1 MKGRIIMNK
10 RTLLKRFLKYTAGSP
25 SQGYIAVSFISAVI
39 YSLCAMFIPYFAG
52 KAIDSFTPQVDFD
65 VLTKNIIIIGILVA
79 LASLFQY
86 ILNITNN
93 SISYAAVRK
102 LRNEA
107 YMKISRVSVGYLD
120 KTSAGSLQSMLISD
134 SETIGDGLILFL
146 NQFFSGLTAIFF
158 TLGIMLFIDW
168 RIALFVLI
176 FTPVSFIVSDFIAK
190 RSFGSFKK
198 QSEIR
203 AGQTSY
209 IQEMTSNF
217 KTNYVFGTSELT
229 MHGFDQINDQYRKT
243 AGKATFYSSITNPS
257 TRFINALI
265 YASVTL
271 IGSFLVIAASLTVG
285 ELASLLMYANQF
297 MKPFNDLSSVY
308 TEMSDSFAC
317 LQRIFTFLDEE
328 ELSDNLFEKKEKTI
342 PGVANG
348 IKIEFKDVTF
358 SYVQGK
364 PVLRNVSFTVEPG
377 CSCAIVGPTGC
388 GKTTIIN
395 LLMRFYEPDS
405 GAIFIN
411 DVNIADIPRNTLRTY
426 IGTVSQDTWFRDGKI
441 IDNIKYGRPD
451 ADDDECIKAAKV
463 TGADSFIK
471 KLPGKYDEL
480 IDSGRDDISEG
491 QRQLLSITRA
501 MVRDS
506 SILILDEATSS
517 VDILT
522 EVRIRNAV
530 KELLLGRTSIIIA
543 HRLSTIVDA
552 DKIVVVENGSISE
565 VGTHDELMGNG
576 GFYSRLYASYTEE

>member
-1 MKGRIIMNK
+1 MNK
-10 RTLLKRFLKYTAGSP
+10 RTLLRRFMKYITGAP
-25 SQGYIAVSFISAVI
+25 PQGFIAVSFISAVI

-52 KAIDSFTPQVDFD
+52 KAIDSFSPSVDFD
-65 VLTKNIIIIGILVA
+65 VLAKNILIILILVVI
-79 LASLFQY
+79 ASLSQY
-86 ILNITNN
+86 ILNINNN

-107 YMKISRVSVGYLD
+107 YLKISKVPVRYLD
-120 KTSAGSLQSMLISD
+120 KTSAGSVQSMLISD
-134 SETIGDGLILFL
+134 SETVGDGLILFL
-146 NQFFSGLTAIFF
+146 NQFFSGITAIVF
-158 TLGIMLFIDW
+158 TLGIMLFINW

-203 AGQTSY
+203 AAQTAF
-209 IQEMTSNF
+209 IQEMTANF
-217 KTNYVFGTSELT
+217 KTNHVFGTSDLT
-229 MHGFDQINDQYRKT
+229 MNSFDEINDRYRKT
-243 AGKATFYSSITNPS
+243 AGKAVFYSSITNPS

-265 YASVTL
+265 YASVAL
-271 IGSFLVIAASLTVG
+271 IGSLLVIAASLTVG

-317 LQRIFTFLDEE
+317 LQRIFAFLDEE
-328 ELSDNLFEKKEKTI
+328 ELGDDLFDVGEHEV
-342 PGVANG
+342 PDVENG
-348 IKIEFKDVTF
+348 ITIEFRNVTF
-358 SYVQGK
+358 SYVEGA
-364 PVLRNVSFTVEPG
+364 PVLKDVSFTVESG

-405 GAIFIN
+405 GAIYIN
-411 DVNIADIPRNTLRTY
+411 GVNIADIPRNTLRRY

-441 IDNIKYGRPD
+441 IDNISYGRPE
-451 ADDDECIKAAKV
+451 ATEEEIRKSAAV
-463 TGADSFIK
+463 TGADSFIR
-471 KLPGKYDEL
+471 KLPTQYDEL
-480 IDSGRDDISEG
+480 IDSSRDDISEG

-501 MVRDS
+501 MVRDA

-530 KELLLGRTSIIIA
+530 RELLSGRTSIIIA
-543 HRLSTIVDA
+543 HRLSTIIDA
-552 DKIVVVENGSISE
+552 DKIVVVEKGTVSE
-565 VGTHDELMGNG
+565 TGTHEQLMKAG
-576 GFYSRLYASYTEE
+576 GFYSKLYASYTEE

>member
-1 MKGRIIMNK
+1 MNK
-10 RTLLKRFLKYTAGSP
+10 RALLKRFLKYSGGSP
-25 SQGYIAVSFISAVI
+25 SQGYIVISFISAVI
-39 YSLCAMFIPYFAG
+39 YSLCSMFIPYFAG
-52 KAIDSFTPQVDFD
+52 KAIDSFSPSVDFE
-65 VLTKNIIIIGILVA
+65 VLTKNIVIIGILVL

-107 YMKISRVSVGYLD
+107 YLKISKVSVGFLD

-158 TLGIMLFIDW
+158 TLGIMLFINW

-190 RSFGSFKK
+190 RSFGSFKR

-203 AGQTSY
+203 AGQTSF
-209 IQEMTSNF
+209 IQEMTANF
-217 KTNYVFGTSELT
+217 KTNYLFGATDLT
-229 MHGFDQINDQYRKT
+229 MNGFDQINDNYRKT

-271 IGSFLVIAASLTVG
+271 IGSFLVIAVSLTVG

-328 ELSDNLFEKKEKTI
+328 ELGDDLFEMGEHSF
-342 PGVANG
+342 PDADNG
-348 IKIEFKDVTF
+348 IKIEFRNVTF
-358 SYVQGK
+358 SYVKGK
-364 PVLRNVSFTVEPG
+364 PVLNNVSFTVESG

-405 GAIFIN
+405 GAIYIN

-441 IDNIKYGRPD
+441 IDNIKYGRPE
-451 ADDDECIKAAKV
+451 ASEEECRKAAAV
-463 TGADSFIK
+463 TGADSFIR
-471 KLPGKYDEL
+471 KLPSQYDEL
-480 IDSGRDDISEG
+480 IDSSRDDISEG

-501 MVRDS
+501 MVRDA

-522 EVRIRNAV
+522 ELRIRNAV
-530 KELLLGRTSIIIA
+530 KELLTGRTSIIIA

-552 DKIVVVENGSISE
+552 DKIVVVENGNISDI
-565 VGTHDELMGNG
+565 GTHEELISKG

>member
-1 MKGRIIMNK
+1 MNK
-10 RTLLKRFLKYTAGSP
+10 RTLLRRFMKYITGAP
-25 SQGYIAVSFISAVI
+25 SQGFIAVSFISAVI

-52 KAIDSFTPQVDFD
+52 RAIDSFTPSVDFD
-65 VLTKNIIIIGILVA
+65 VLAKNILIILILVVI
-79 LASLFQY
+79 ASLSQY
-86 ILNITNN
+86 ILNINNN

-107 YMKISRVSVGYLD
+107 YLKISKVPVRYLD
-120 KTSAGSLQSMLISD
+120 KTSAGSVQSMLISD
-134 SETIGDGLILFL
+134 SETVGDGLILFL
-146 NQFFSGLTAIFF
+146 NQFFSGITAIVF
-158 TLGIMLFIDW
+158 TLGIMLFINW

-203 AGQTSY
+203 AAQTAF
-209 IQEMTSNF
+209 IQEMTANF
-217 KTNYVFGTSELT
+217 KTNHVFGTSDLT
-229 MHGFDQINDQYRKT
+229 MNSFDEINDKYRKT
-243 AGKATFYSSITNPS
+243 AGKAVFYSSITNPS

-265 YASVTL
+265 YASVAL

-317 LQRIFTFLDEE
+317 LQRIFAFLDEE
-328 ELSDNLFEKKEKTI
+328 ELGDDLFDVGEHEV
-342 PGVANG
+342 PDVENG
-348 IKIEFKDVTF
+348 ITIEFRDVTF
-358 SYVQGK
+358 SYVEGA
-364 PVLRNVSFTVEPG
+364 PVLKDVSFTVESG

-405 GAIFIN
+405 GAIYIN
-411 DVNIADIPRNTLRTY
+411 GVNIADIPRNTLRLY

-441 IDNIKYGRPD
+441 IDNISYGRPE
-451 ADDDECIKAAKV
+451 ATEEEIRKSAAV
-463 TGADSFIK
+463 TGADSFIR
-471 KLPGKYDEL
+471 KLPAQYDEL
-480 IDSGRDDISEG
+480 IDSSRDDISEG

-501 MVRDS
+501 MVRDA

-530 KELLLGRTSIIIA
+530 RELLSGRTSIIIA
-543 HRLSTIVDA
+543 HRLSTIIDA
-552 DKIVVVENGSISE
+552 DKIVVVEKGTVSE
-565 VGTHDELMGNG
+565 TGTHEQLMKAG
-576 GFYSRLYASYTEE
+576 GFYSKLYASYTEE

>member
-1 MKGRIIMNK
+1 MNK
-10 RTLLKRFLKYTAGSP
+10 RALLRRFMKYITGAP
-25 SQGYIAVSFISAVI
+25 SQGFIAVSFISAVI

-52 KAIDSFTPQVDFD
+52 KAIDSFTPSVDFD
-65 VLTKNIIIIGILVA
+65 VLTKNILIILV
-79 LASLFQY
+79 LVVIASLSQY
-86 ILNITNN
+86 ILNINNN

-107 YMKISRVSVGYLD
+107 YLKISKVPVRYLD
-120 KTSAGSLQSMLISD
+120 KTSAGSVQSMLISD
-134 SETIGDGLILFL
+134 SETVGDGLILFL
-146 NQFFSGLTAIFF
+146 NQFFSGITAIVF
-158 TLGIMLFIDW
+158 TLGIMLFINW

-203 AGQTSY
+203 AVQTAF
-209 IQEMTSNF
+209 IQEMTANF
-217 KTNYVFGTSELT
+217 KTNHVFGTSDLT
-229 MHGFDQINDQYRKT
+229 MNSFDEINDRYRKT
-243 AGKATFYSSITNPS
+243 AGKAVFYSSITNPS

-265 YASVTL
+265 YASVAL
-271 IGSFLVIAASLTVG
+271 IGSLLVIASSLTVG

-317 LQRIFTFLDEE
+317 LQRIFAFLDEE
-328 ELSDNLFEKKEKTI
+328 ELGDDLFDVGEHEV
-342 PGVANG
+342 PDVENG
-348 IKIEFKDVTF
+348 ITIEFRNVTF
-358 SYVQGK
+358 SYVEGA
-364 PVLRNVSFTVEPG
+364 PVLKDVSFTVESG

-405 GAIFIN
+405 GAIYIN
-411 DVNIADIPRNTLRTY
+411 GVNIADIPRNTLRRY

-441 IDNIKYGRPD
+441 IDNISYGRPE
-451 ADDDECIKAAKV
+451 ATEEEIRKSAAV
-463 TGADSFIK
+463 TGADSFIR
-471 KLPGKYDEL
+471 KLPTQYDEL
-480 IDSGRDDISEG
+480 IDSSRDDISEG

-501 MVRDS
+501 MVRDA

-530 KELLLGRTSIIIA
+530 RELLSGRTSIIIA
-543 HRLSTIVDA
+543 HRLSTIIDA
-552 DKIVVVENGSISE
+552 DKIVVVEKGTVSE
-565 VGTHDELMGNG
+565 TGTHEQLMKAG
-576 GFYSRLYASYTEE
+576 GFYSKLYASYTEE

>member
-1 MKGRIIMNK
+1 MNK
-10 RTLLKRFLKYTAGSP
+10 RALLKRFLKYTGGSP
-25 SQGYIAVSFISAVI
+25 SQGYIVISFISAVI
-39 YSLCAMFIPYFAG
+39 YSLCSMFIPYFAG
-52 KAIDSFTPQVDFD
+52 KAIDSFSPSVDFE
-65 VLTKNIIIIGILVA
+65 VLTKNIVIIGILVL

-107 YMKISRVSVGYLD
+107 YLKISKVSVGFLD

-158 TLGIMLFIDW
+158 TLGIMLFINW

-190 RSFGSFKK
+190 RSFGSFKR

-203 AGQTSY
+203 AGQTSF
-209 IQEMTSNF
+209 IQEMTANF
-217 KTNYVFGTSELT
+217 KTNYLFGATDLT
-229 MHGFDQINDQYRKT
+229 MNGFDQINDNYRKT

-271 IGSFLVIAASLTVG
+271 IGSFLVIAVSLTVG

-328 ELSDNLFEKKEKTI
+328 ELGDDLFEAGEHSF
-342 PGVANG
+342 PDADNG
-348 IKIEFKDVTF
+348 IKIEFRNVTF
-358 SYVQGK
+358 SYVKGK
-364 PVLRNVSFTVEPG
+364 PVLNNVSFTVESG

-405 GAIFIN
+405 GAIYIN

-441 IDNIKYGRPD
+441 IDNIKYGRPE
-451 ADDDECIKAAKV
+451 ASEEECRKAAAV
-463 TGADSFIK
+463 TGADSFIR
-471 KLPGKYDEL
+471 KLPSQYDEL
-480 IDSGRDDISEG
+480 IDSSRDDISEG

-501 MVRDS
+501 MVRDA

-522 EVRIRNAV
+522 ELRIRNAV
-530 KELLLGRTSIIIA
+530 KELLTGRTSIIIA

-552 DKIVVVENGSISE
+552 DKIVVVENGNISDI
-565 VGTHDELMGNG
+565 GTHEELISKG

>member
-1 MKGRIIMNK
+1 MNK
-10 RTLLKRFLKYTAGSP
+10 RALLKRFLKYTGGSP
-25 SQGYIAVSFISAVI
+25 SQGYIVMSFISAVI
-39 YSLCAMFIPYFAG
+39 YSLCSMFIPYFAG
-52 KAIDSFTPQVDFD
+52 KAIDSLSPSVDFE
-65 VLTKNIIIIGILVA
+65 VLTKNIVIIGILVL

-107 YMKISRVSVGYLD
+107 YLKISKVSVGFLD

-158 TLGIMLFIDW
+158 TLGIMLFINW

-190 RSFGSFKK
+190 RSFGSFKR

-203 AGQTSY
+203 AGQTSF
-209 IQEMTSNF
+209 IQEMTANF
-217 KTNYVFGTSELT
+217 KTDYLFGTTDLT
-229 MHGFDQINDQYRKT
+229 MNGFDQINDNYRKT

-271 IGSFLVIAASLTVG
+271 IGSFLVIAVSLTVG

-328 ELSDNLFEKKEKTI
+328 ELGDDLFEMGEHSF
-342 PGVANG
+342 PDADNG
-348 IKIEFKDVTF
+348 IKIEFRNVTF
-358 SYVQGK
+358 SYVKGK
-364 PVLRNVSFTVEPG
+364 PVLNNVSFTVESG

-405 GAIFIN
+405 GAIYIN

-441 IDNIKYGRPD
+441 IDNIKYGRPE
-451 ADDDECIKAAKV
+451 ASEEECRKAAAV
-463 TGADSFIK
+463 TGADSFIR
-471 KLPGKYDEL
+471 KLPSQYDEL
-480 IDSGRDDISEG
+480 IDSSRDDISEG

-501 MVRDS
+501 MVRDA

-522 EVRIRNAV
+522 ELRIRNAV
-530 KELLLGRTSIIIA
+530 KELLTGRTSIIIA

-552 DKIVVVENGSISE
+552 DKIVVVENGNISDI
-565 VGTHDELMGNG
+565 GTHEKLISKG

>member
-1 MKGRIIMNK
+1 MNK
-10 RTLLKRFLKYTAGSP
+10 RTLLRRFMKYITGAP
-25 SQGYIAVSFISAVI
+25 SQGFIAVSFISAVI

-52 KAIDSFTPQVDFD
+52 RAIDSFTPSVDFD
-65 VLTKNIIIIGILVA
+65 VLAKNILIILILVVI
-79 LASLFQY
+79 ASLSQY
-86 ILNITNN
+86 ILNINNN

-107 YMKISRVSVGYLD
+107 YLKISKVPVRYLD
-120 KTSAGSLQSMLISD
+120 KTSAGSVQSMLISD
-134 SETIGDGLILFL
+134 SETVGDGLILFL
-146 NQFFSGLTAIFF
+146 NQFFSGITAIVF
-158 TLGIMLFIDW
+158 TLGIMLFINW

-203 AGQTSY
+203 AAQTAF
-209 IQEMTSNF
+209 IQEMTANF
-217 KTNYVFGTSELT
+217 KTNHVFGTSDLT
-229 MHGFDQINDQYRKT
+229 MNSFDEINDKYRKT
-243 AGKATFYSSITNPS
+243 AGKAVFYSSITNPS

-265 YASVTL
+265 YASVAL
-271 IGSFLVIAASLTVG
+271 IGSLLVIAASLTVG

-317 LQRIFTFLDEE
+317 LQRIFAFLDEE
-328 ELSDNLFEKKEKTI
+328 ELGDDLFDVGEHEV
-342 PGVANG
+342 PDVENG
-348 IKIEFKDVTF
+348 ITIEFRDVTF
-358 SYVQGK
+358 SYVDGA
-364 PVLRNVSFTVEPG
+364 PVLKDVSFTVESG

-405 GAIFIN
+405 GAIYIN
-411 DVNIADIPRNTLRTY
+411 GVNIADIPRNTLRRY

-441 IDNIKYGRPD
+441 IDNISYGRPE
-451 ADDDECIKAAKV
+451 ATEEEIRKSAAV
-463 TGADSFIK
+463 TGADSFIR
-471 KLPGKYDEL
+471 KLPTQYDEL
-480 IDSGRDDISEG
+480 IDSSRDDISEG

-501 MVRDS
+501 MVRDA

-530 KELLLGRTSIIIA
+530 RELLSGRTSIIIA
-543 HRLSTIVDA
+543 HRLSTIIDA
-552 DKIVVVENGSISE
+552 DKIVVVEKGTVSE
-565 VGTHDELMGNG
+565 TGTHEQLMKAG
-576 GFYSRLYASYTEE
+576 GFYSKLYASYTEE

>member
-1 MKGRIIMNK
+1 MNK
-10 RTLLKRFLKYTAGSP
+10 RTLLRRFMKYITGAP
-25 SQGYIAVSFISAVI
+25 SQGFIAVSFISAVI

-52 KAIDSFTPQVDFD
+52 KAIDSFSPSVDFD
-65 VLTKNIIIIGILVA
+65 VLAKNILIILILVVI
-79 LASLFQY
+79 ASLSQY
-86 ILNITNN
+86 ILNINNN

-107 YMKISRVSVGYLD
+107 YLKISKVPVRYLD
-120 KTSAGSLQSMLISD
+120 KTSAGSVQSMLISD
-134 SETIGDGLILFL
+134 SETVGDGLILFL
-146 NQFFSGLTAIFF
+146 NQFFSGITAIVF
-158 TLGIMLFIDW
+158 TLGIMLFINW

-203 AGQTSY
+203 AAQTAF
-209 IQEMTSNF
+209 IQEMTANF
-217 KTNYVFGTSELT
+217 KTNHVFGTSDLT
-229 MHGFDQINDQYRKT
+229 MNSFDEINDRYRKT
-243 AGKATFYSSITNPS
+243 AGKAVFYSSITNPS

-265 YASVTL
+265 YASVAL
-271 IGSFLVIAASLTVG
+271 IGSLLVIAASLTVG

-317 LQRIFTFLDEE
+317 LQRIFAFLDEE
-328 ELSDNLFEKKEKTI
+328 ELGDDLFDVGEHEV
-342 PGVANG
+342 PDVENG
-348 IKIEFKDVTF
+348 ITIEFRNVTF
-358 SYVQGK
+358 SYVEGA
-364 PVLRNVSFTVEPG
+364 PVLKDVSFTVESG

-405 GAIFIN
+405 GAIYIN
-411 DVNIADIPRNTLRTY
+411 GVNIADIPRNTLRRY

-441 IDNIKYGRPD
+441 IDNISYGRPE
-451 ADDDECIKAAKV
+451 ATEEEIRKSAAV
-463 TGADSFIK
+463 TGADSFIR
-471 KLPGKYDEL
+471 KLPTQYDEL
-480 IDSGRDDISEG
+480 IDSSRDDISEG

-501 MVRDS
+501 MVRDA

-530 KELLLGRTSIIIA
+530 RELLSGRTSIIIA
-543 HRLSTIVDA
+543 HRLSTIIDA
-552 DKIVVVENGSISE
+552 DKIVVVEKGTVSE
-565 VGTHDELMGNG
+565 TGTHEQLMKAG
-576 GFYSRLYASYTEE
+576 GFYSKLYASYTEE

>member
-1 MKGRIIMNK
+1 MNK
-10 RTLLKRFLKYTAGSP
+10 RTLLRRFMKYIGGSH
-25 SQGYIAVSFISAVI
+25 SQGFIVVSFISAVI

-52 KAIDSFTPQVDFD
+52 KAIDSFTPSVDFD
-65 VLTKNIIIIGILVA
+65 VLTRNIVIMLILLVV
-79 LASLFQY
+79 ASLSQY

-107 YMKISRVSVGYLD
+107 YLKISKVPVSYLD
-120 KTSAGSLQSMLISD
+120 KTSAGSVQSMLISD

-146 NQFFSGLTAIFF
+146 NQFFSGITAIFF
-158 TLGIMLFIDW
+158 TLGIMLFINW

-203 AGQTSY
+203 SAQTSY

-217 KTNYVFGTSELT
+217 KTNYAFGTSDLT
-229 MHGFDQINDQYRKT
+229 MHAFDEINEKYRKT
-243 AGKATFYSSITNPS
+243 AGKAVFYSSITNPS

-265 YASVTL
+265 YASVAL

-317 LQRIFTFLDEE
+317 LHRIFTFLDEE
-328 ELSDNLFEKKEKTI
+328 EMQDNLFEVGEHEL
-342 PGVANG
+342 PDVENG
-348 IKIEFKDVTF
+348 ITIEFRDVTF
-358 SYVQGK
+358 SYVEGT
-364 PVLRNVSFTVEPG
+364 PVLKNVSFKVESG

-411 DVNIADIPRNTLRTY
+411 GVNIAEIPRNTLRHY

-441 IDNIKYGRPD
+441 IDNISYGRPD
-451 ADDDECIKAAKV
+451 ATEEECKNAASV
-463 TGADSFIK
+463 TGADSFIR
-471 KLPGKYDEL
+471 KLPSKYEEL
-480 IDSGRDDISEG
+480 IDSSRDDISEG

-501 MVRDS
+501 MVRDA

-522 EVRIRNAV
+522 ELRIRNAV
-530 KELLLGRTSIIIA
+530 KELLTGRTSIIIA

-552 DKIVVVENGSISE
+552 DKIVVVEKGNISE
-565 VGTHDELMGNG
+565 IGTHEELLANG
-576 GFYSRLYASYTEE
+576 GFYSKLYASYTKE

>member
-1 MKGRIIMNK
+1 MNK
-10 RTLLKRFLKYTAGSP
+10 SVLLKRLMKYLGGSH

-39 YSLCAMFIPYFAG
+39 YSLCSMFIPYFAG
-52 KAIDSFTPQVDFD
+52 KAIDSLSPSVDFA
-65 VLTKNIIIIGILVA
+65 VLIRNIFIILILVA
-79 LASLFQY
+79 AASMFQY

-107 YMKISRVSVGYLD
+107 YLKISKVPVNYID
-120 KTSAGSLQSMLISD
+120 KTSAGTLQSMLISD
-134 SETIGDGLILFL
+134 SETVGDGLILFL
-146 NQFFSGLTAIFF
+146 NQFFSGITAIFF
-158 TLGIMLFIDW
+158 TLGIMLFINW

-203 AGQTSY
+203 SAQTSF
-209 IQEMTSNF
+209 IQEMTANF
-217 KTNYVFGTSELT
+217 KTNYVFGTADLD
-229 MHGFDQINDQYRKT
+229 MHAFDEINDNYRKT
-243 AGKATFYSSITNPS
+243 AGKAVFYSSITNPS

-265 YASVTL
+265 YASVAF
-271 IGSFLVIAASLTVG
+271 IGSLHVIAASLTVG

-328 ELSDNLFEKKEKTI
+328 ELKDDLFEMEEHAL
-342 PGVANG
+342 PDVENG
-348 IKIEFKDVTF
+348 IKIEFRDVTF
-358 SYVQGK
+358 SYVEGK
-364 PVLRNVSFTVEPG
+364 PVLKNVSFTVESG

-405 GAIFIN
+405 GAIYIN
-411 DVNIADIPRNTLRTY
+411 DVNIADIPRNTLRRF

-441 IDNIKYGRPD
+441 IDNICYGRPD
-451 ADDDECIKAAKV
+451 ATEEECMKAAAV
-463 TGADSFIK
+463 TGADSFIR

-480 IDSGRDDISEG
+480 IYSSRDDISEG

-501 MVRDS
+501 MVRDA

-522 EVRIRNAV
+522 ELRIRNAV
-530 KELLLGRTSIIIA
+530 KELLTGRTSIIIA

-552 DKIVVVENGSISE
+552 DKIVVVENGNISE
-565 VGTHDELMGNG
+565 IGTHEELLSNG
-576 GFYSRLYASYTEE
+576 GFYSRLYASYTKE

>member
-1 MKGRIIMNK
+1 MNK
-10 RTLLKRFLKYTAGSP
+10 RALLKRFLKYTGGSP
-25 SQGYIAVSFISAVI
+25 SQGYIVISFISAVI
-39 YSLCAMFIPYFAG
+39 YSLCSMFIPYFAG
-52 KAIDSFTPQVDFD
+52 KAIDSFSPSVDFE
-65 VLTKNIIIIGILVA
+65 VLTKNIVIIGILVL

-107 YMKISRVSVGYLD
+107 YLKISKVSVGFLD

-158 TLGIMLFIDW
+158 TLGIMLFINW

-190 RSFGSFKK
+190 RSFGSFKR

-203 AGQTSY
+203 AGQTSF
-209 IQEMTSNF
+209 IQEMTANF
-217 KTNYVFGTSELT
+217 KTDYLFGTTDLT
-229 MHGFDQINDQYRKT
+229 MNGFDQINDNYRKT

-271 IGSFLVIAASLTVG
+271 IGSFLVIAVSLTVG

-328 ELSDNLFEKKEKTI
+328 ELGDDLFEMGEHSF
-342 PGVANG
+342 PDADNG
-348 IKIEFKDVTF
+348 IKIEFRNVTF
-358 SYVQGK
+358 SYVKGK
-364 PVLRNVSFTVEPG
+364 PVLNNVSFTVESG

-405 GAIFIN
+405 GAIYIN

-441 IDNIKYGRPD
+441 IDNIKYGRPE
-451 ADDDECIKAAKV
+451 ASEEECRKAAAV
-463 TGADSFIK
+463 TGADSFIR
-471 KLPGKYDEL
+471 KLPSQYDEL
-480 IDSGRDDISEG
+480 IDSSRDDISEG

-501 MVRDS
+501 MVRDA

-522 EVRIRNAV
+522 ELRIRNAV
-530 KELLLGRTSIIIA
+530 KELLTGRTSIIIA

-552 DKIVVVENGSISE
+552 DKIVVVENGNISDI
-565 VGTHDELMGNG
+565 GTHEELISKG

>member
-1 MKGRIIMNK
+1 MNK

-25 SQGYIAVSFISAVI
+25 SQGYIAVSYISAVI
-39 YSLCAMFIPYFAG
+39 YSLCSMFIPYFAG

-217 KTNYVFGTSELT
+217 KTDYLFGTSDLT
-229 MHGFDQINDQYRKT
+229 MHGFDQINDKYRII

-265 YASVTL
+265 YASVAL

-328 ELSDNLFEKKEKTI
+328 ELSDNLFEKTQKSI
-342 PGVANG
+342 PGVEEG

-358 SYVQGK
+358 SYVHGK
-364 PVLRNVSFTVEPG
+364 PVLKNVSFAVEPG

-405 GAIFIN
+405 GAIYIN
-411 DVNIADIPRNTLRTY
+411 GVNIADIPRNTLRTY

-441 IDNIKYGRPD
+441 IDNIKYGRPEAED
-451 ADDDECIKAAKV
+451 ADCIKAAKV

-471 KLPGKYDEL
+471 KLPCKYDEL

-501 MVRDS
+501 MVRDP

-552 DKIVVVENGSISE
+552 DKIVVVENGNISE
-565 VGTHDELMGNG
+565 IGTHDELMGNG

>member
-1 MKGRIIMNK
+1 MNK
-10 RTLLKRFLKYTAGSP
+10 RTLLKRFLKYTGGSP
-25 SQGYIAVSFISAVI
+25 SQGYIFISCICAVI
-39 YSLCAMFIPYFAG
+39 YSLCSIFIPYFAG
-52 KAIDSFTPQVDFD
+52 RAIDSFTPSVDFN
-65 VLTKNIIIIGILVA
+65 VLTKNIIIIFALV
-79 LASLFQY
+79 LIASLFQY
-86 ILNITNN
+86 ILNVTNN

-107 YMKISRVSVGYLD
+107 YKKISRVSVSYLD
-120 KTSAGSLQSMLISD
+120 KTSTGSLQSMLISD

-146 NQFFSGLTAIFF
+146 NQFFSGITAILF

-168 RIALFVLI
+168 RVALFVFI

-190 RSFGSFKK
+190 RSFGSFKE
-198 QSEIR
+198 QSNVR
-203 AGQTSY
+203 SAQTSY
-209 IQEMTSNF
+209 IQEMTTNF

-229 MHGFDQINDQYRKT
+229 MNAFNRINDKYRKI

-265 YASVTL
+265 YAFVTL
-271 IGSFLVIAASLTVG
+271 IGSYLVIALTLTVG

-308 TEMSDSFAC
+308 TELSDSFAC
-317 LQRIFTFLDEE
+317 MQRIFAFLDEE
-328 ELSDNLFEKKEKTI
+328 ELGDNLFEKGESELT
-342 PGVANG
+342 GAEHD
-348 IKIEFKDVTF
+348 IKIEFRDVTF
-358 SYVQGK
+358 SYVEGK
-364 PVLRNVSFTVEPG
+364 PVLKNVSFTVESG
-377 CSCAIVGPTGC
+377 CSCALVGPTGC

-405 GAIFIN
+405 GAIYIN
-411 DVNIADIPRNTLRTY
+411 DVNIADIPRNTLRHY

-441 IDNIKYGRPD
+441 IDNIRYGRPE
-451 ADDDECIKAAKV
+451 ADDESCIKAAVV

-471 KLPGKYDEL
+471 KLPMKYDEV
-480 IDSGRDDISEG
+480 IDSKRDDISEG

-501 MVRDS
+501 MVRDP

-522 EVRIRNAV
+522 EVKIQKAV
-530 KELLLGRTSIIIA
+530 KELLSGRTSIIIA
-543 HRLSTIVDA
+543 HRLSTIVNA
-552 DKIVVVENGSISE
+552 DKIVVVEGGSISE
-565 VGTHDELMGNG
+565 TGTHRELMNNG

>member
-1 MKGRIIMNK
+1 MNK

-25 SQGYIAVSFISAVI
+25 SQGYIAVSFVSAVI
-39 YSLCAMFIPYFAG
+39 YSLCSMFIPYFAG

-65 VLTKNIIIIGILVA
+65 VLAKNIIIIGILVA

-217 KTNYVFGTSELT
+217 KTDYLFGTSDLT
-229 MHGFDQINDQYRKT
+229 MHGFDQINDKYRNI

-265 YASVTL
+265 YASVAL

-328 ELSDNLFEKKEKTI
+328 ELSDNLFEKTQKSI
-342 PGVANG
+342 PGVEEG

-358 SYVQGK
+358 SYVHGK
-364 PVLRNVSFTVEPG
+364 PVLKNVSFAVEPG

-405 GAIFIN
+405 GAIYIN
-411 DVNIADIPRNTLRTY
+411 GVNIADIPRNTLRTY

-441 IDNIKYGRPD
+441 IDNIKYGRPE
-451 ADDDECIKAAKV
+451 AQYDECIKAAKV

-501 MVRDS
+501 MVRDP

-552 DKIVVVENGSISE
+552 DKIVVVENGNISE
-565 VGTHDELMGNG
+565 IGTHDELMGNG

>member
-1 MKGRIIMNK
+1 MNK
-10 RTLLKRFLKYTAGSP
+10 RSLLKRFLKYTGGSM
-25 SQGYIAVSFISAVI
+25 SQGYIAVSCISAVI
-39 YSLCAMFIPYFAG
+39 YSLCSIFIPFFAG
-52 KAIDSFTPQVDFD
+52 RALDSFTPRVDFD
-65 VLTKNIIIIGILVA
+65 VIKKNIFIILILVA
-79 LASLFQY
+79 VASLFQY
-86 ILNITNN
+86 ILNVTNN

-107 YMKISRVSVGYLD
+107 YMKISRVPVSFLD
-120 KTSAGSLQSMLISD
+120 KTSTGYVQSMLISD

-146 NQFFSGLTAIFF
+146 NQFFSGITSMLF

-190 RSFGSFKK
+190 RSYGSFKE
-198 QSEIR
+198 QSQVR
-203 AGQTSY
+203 SSQTSY

-217 KTNYVFGTSELT
+217 KTDYVFGTSGLT
-229 MHGFDQINDQYRKT
+229 MNGFNEINEKYRKI

-265 YASVTL
+265 YAFVTL
-271 IGSFLVIAASLTVG
+271 FGSFLVISLTLTVG

-308 TEMSDSFAC
+308 TELSDSFAC
-317 LQRIFTFLDEE
+317 LQRIFAFLDGEE
-328 ELSDNLFEKKEKTI
+328 ISDNLFEKEKMDL
-342 PGVANG
+342 PGAEHG
-348 IKIEFKDVTF
+348 IKIEFRNVTF
-358 SYVQGK
+358 SYEEGK
-364 PVLRNVSFTVEPG
+364 PVLKNVSFTVESG
-377 CSCAIVGPTGC
+377 CSCALVGPTGC

-405 GAIFIN
+405 GAIYIN
-411 DVNIADIPRNTLRTY
+411 DVNIADIPRNTLRCF

-441 IDNIKYGRPD
+441 IDNIRYGRPE
-451 ADDDECIKAAKV
+451 ADDESCFKAAAV
-463 TGADSFIK
+463 TGADSFIR
-471 KLPGKYDEL
+471 KLPLKYNEV
-480 IDSGRDDISEG
+480 IDSKRDDISEG

-501 MVRDS
+501 MVRDP

-522 EVRIRNAV
+522 EVRIRQAV
-530 KELLLGRTSIIIA
+530 RELLLGRTSIIIA

-552 DKIVVVENGSISE
+552 DMIVVVENGSISE
-565 VGTHDELMGNG
+565 TGTHKQLMENA
-576 GFYSRLYASYTEE
+576 GFYSKLYASYTEE

>member
-1 MKGRIIMNK
+1 MNK
-10 RTLLKRFLKYTAGSP
+10 RTLLKRFLKYTGGSP
-25 SQGYIAVSFISAVI
+25 SQGNIALSFISAVI
-39 YSLCAMFIPYFAG
+39 YSLCSMFIPYFAG

-328 ELSDNLFEKKEKTI
+328 ELSDNLFEKPQKSI
-342 PGVANG
+342 PGVEEG

-358 SYVQGK
+358 SYVHGK
-364 PVLRNVSFTVEPG
+364 PVLKNVSFTVEPG

-405 GAIFIN
+405 GAIYIN
-411 DVNIADIPRNTLRTY
+411 GVNITDIPRNTLRTY

-441 IDNIKYGRPD
+441 IDNIKYGRPEAED
-451 ADDDECIKAAKV
+451 ADCIKAAKV

-471 KLPGKYDEL
+471 KLPCKYDEL

-501 MVRDS
+501 MVRDP

-565 VGTHDELMGNG
+565 IGSHDELMVNG

>member
-1 MKGRIIMNK
+1 MNK

-39 YSLCAMFIPYFAG
+39 YSLCSMFIPYFAG

-217 KTNYVFGTSELT
+217 KTDYLFGTSDLT
-229 MHGFDQINDQYRKT
+229 MHGFDQINDKYRII

-265 YASVTL
+265 YASVAL

-328 ELSDNLFEKKEKTI
+328 ELSDNLFEKTQKSI
-342 PGVANG
+342 PGVEEG

-358 SYVQGK
+358 SYVHGK
-364 PVLRNVSFTVEPG
+364 PVLKNVSFAVEPG

-405 GAIFIN
+405 GAIYIN
-411 DVNIADIPRNTLRTY
+411 GVNIADIPRNTLRTY

-441 IDNIKYGRPD
+441 IDNIKYGRPEAED
-451 ADDDECIKAAKV
+451 ADCIKAAKV

-471 KLPGKYDEL
+471 KLPCKYDEL

-501 MVRDS
+501 MVRDP

-552 DKIVVVENGSISE
+552 DKIVVVENGNISE
-565 VGTHDELMGNG
+565 IGTHDELMGNG

>member
-1 MKGRIIMNK
+1 
-10 RTLLKRFLKYTAGSP
+10 
-25 SQGYIAVSFISAVI
+25 
-39 YSLCAMFIPYFAG
+39 
-52 KAIDSFTPQVDFD
+52 
-65 VLTKNIIIIGILVA
+65 
-79 LASLFQY
+79 
-86 ILNITNN
+86 
-93 SISYAAVRK
+93 
-102 LRNEA
+102 
-107 YMKISRVSVGYLD
+107 
-120 KTSAGSLQSMLISD
+120 
-134 SETIGDGLILFL
+134 
-146 NQFFSGLTAIFF
+146 
-158 TLGIMLFIDW
+158 
-168 RIALFVLI
+168 
-176 FTPVSFIVSDFIAK
+176 
-190 RSFGSFKK
+190 
-198 QSEIR
+198 
-203 AGQTSY
+203 
-209 IQEMTSNF
+209 MTSNF

-342 PGVANG
+342 PGIANG

>member
-1 MKGRIIMNK
+1 MNK
-10 RTLLKRFLKYTAGSP
+10 RTLLKRFLKYTGGSP
-25 SQGYIAVSFISAVI
+25 SQGYILVSCISAVI
-39 YSLCAMFIPYFAG
+39 YSLCSIFIPYFAG
-52 KAIDSFTPQVDFD
+52 RAIDSFTPSVDFS
-65 VLTKNIIIIGILVA
+65 VLTKNIVIILMLVIIA
-79 LASLFQY
+79 FIFQY
-86 ILNITNN
+86 ILNVTNN

-107 YMKISRVSVGYLD
+107 YKKISGVSVSYLD
-120 KTSAGSLQSMLISD
+120 KTSTGYVQSMLISD

-146 NQFFSGLTAIFF
+146 NQFFSGITAILF

-168 RIALFVLI
+168 RIALFVFI

-190 RSFGSFKK
+190 RSFGSFKE
-198 QSEIR
+198 QSKVR
-203 AGQTSY
+203 SAQTSY

-217 KTNYVFGTSELT
+217 KTNYVLGTSKLS
-229 MHGFDQINDQYRKT
+229 MKGFDGINDKYRKI

-265 YASVTL
+265 YAFVTL
-271 IGSFLVIAASLTVG
+271 IGSYLVIALTLTVG

-308 TEMSDSFAC
+308 TELSDSFAC
-317 LQRIFTFLDEE
+317 MQRIFAFLDEE
-328 ELSDNLFEKKEKTI
+328 ELDDNLFEKGGAELT
-342 PGVANG
+342 GAG
-348 IKIEFKDVTF
+348 QDIKIEFRDVSF
-358 SYVQGK
+358 SYEEGK
-364 PVLRNVSFTVEPG
+364 PVLKNVSFTVKSG
-377 CSCAIVGPTGC
+377 CSCALVGPTGC

-411 DVNIADIPRNTLRTY
+411 DVNIADIPRNTLRYY

-441 IDNIKYGRPD
+441 IDNIRYGRPE
-451 ADDDECIKAAKV
+451 ADDESCINAAVV

-471 KLPGKYDEL
+471 KLPLKYDEV
-480 IDSGRDDISEG
+480 IDSKRDDISEG

-501 MVRDS
+501 MVRDP

-522 EVRIRNAV
+522 EVKIQKAV
-530 KELLLGRTSIIIA
+530 KELLSGRTSIIIA
-543 HRLSTIVDA
+543 HRLSTIVNA
-552 DKIVVVENGSISE
+552 DKIVVVEGGSISE
-565 VGTHDELMGNG
+565 TGTHRELMKNG

>member
-1 MKGRIIMNK
+1 MNK
-10 RTLLKRFLKYTAGSP
+10 STLLGRFMKYMGGSP
-25 SQGYIAVSFISAVI
+25 SQGYIAVSFISAVV
-39 YSLCAMFIPYFAG
+39 YSLCSMFIPYFAG
-52 KAIDSFTPQVDFD
+52 KAIDSFTPEVDFG
-65 VLTKNIIIIGILVA
+65 VLTKNTFIILILVA
-79 LASLFQY
+79 VASLSQY
-86 ILNITNN
+86 ILNRTNN

-107 YMKISRVSVGYLD
+107 YMKISKVPVSYLD
-120 KTSAGSLQSMLISD
+120 KTSAGYVQSMLISD
-134 SETIGDGLILFL
+134 SETVGDGLILFL
-146 NQFFSGLTAIFF
+146 NQFFAGITAILF

-203 AGQTSY
+203 SCQTSF

-217 KTNYVFGTSELT
+217 KTNYAFGTSELS
-229 MHGFDQINDQYRKT
+229 MHAFDEINEKYRKT
-243 AGKATFYSSITNPS
+243 SGKAVFYSSITNPS

-265 YASVTL
+265 YASVAL
-271 IGSFLVIAASLTVG
+271 IGSFLVIVASLTVG
-285 ELASLLMYANQF
+285 ELTSLLMYANQF

-317 LQRIFTFLDEE
+317 LERIFAFLDEE
-328 ELSDNLFEKKEKTI
+328 ELDDNLFEADKDALSNAE
-342 PGVANG
+342 NG
-348 IKIEFKDVTF
+348 IRIEFRDVTF

-364 PVLRNVSFTVEPG
+364 PVLDHVSFTVEPG

-405 GAIFIN
+405 GAIYIN
-411 DVNIADIPRNTLRTY
+411 DVNIAEIPRNTLRAY
-426 IGTVSQDTWFRDGKI
+426 IGMVSQDTWFRDGKI
-441 IDNIKYGRPD
+441 IDNIRYGRPD
-451 ADDDECIKAAKV
+451 ADDETCIKAAV
-463 TGADSFIK
+463 MTGADSYIR
-471 KLPGKYDEL
+471 KLPLKYDEP
-480 IDSGRDDISEG
+480 IYSGREDISEG

-501 MVRDS
+501 MVRDP

-530 KELLLGRTSIIIA
+530 RELLSGRTSIIIA

-552 DKIVVVENGSISE
+552 DKIVVVEKGRTSE
-565 VGTHDELMGNG
+565 IGTHAELLAKG

>member
-1 MKGRIIMNK
+1 MNK
-10 RTLLKRFLKYTAGSP
+10 RALLKRFLKYTGGSP
-25 SQGYIAVSFISAVI
+25 SQGYIVISFISAVI
-39 YSLCAMFIPYFAG
+39 YSLCSMFIPYFAG
-52 KAIDSFTPQVDFD
+52 KAIDSFSPSVDFE
-65 VLTKNIIIIGILVA
+65 VLTKNIVIIGILVL

-107 YMKISRVSVGYLD
+107 YLKISKVSVGFLD

-158 TLGIMLFIDW
+158 TLGIMLFINW

-190 RSFGSFKK
+190 RSFGSFKR

-203 AGQTSY
+203 AGQTSF
-209 IQEMTSNF
+209 IQEMTANF
-217 KTNYVFGTSELT
+217 KTDYLFGTTDLT
-229 MHGFDQINDQYRKT
+229 MNGFDQINDNYRKT

-271 IGSFLVIAASLTVG
+271 IGSFLVIAVSLTVG

-328 ELSDNLFEKKEKTI
+328 ELGDDLFEMGEHSFPDADK
-342 PGVANG
+342 G
-348 IKIEFKDVTF
+348 IKIEFRNVTF
-358 SYVQGK
+358 SYVKGK
-364 PVLRNVSFTVEPG
+364 PVLNNVSFTVESG
-377 CSCAIVGPTGC
+377 CSCAIVGSTGC

-405 GAIFIN
+405 GAIYIN

-441 IDNIKYGRPD
+441 IDNIKYGRPE
-451 ADDDECIKAAKV
+451 ASEEECRKAAAV
-463 TGADSFIK
+463 TGADSFIR
-471 KLPGKYDEL
+471 KLPSQYDEL
-480 IDSGRDDISEG
+480 IDSSRDDISEG

-501 MVRDS
+501 MVRDA

-522 EVRIRNAV
+522 ELRIRNAV
-530 KELLLGRTSIIIA
+530 KELLTGRTSIIIA

-552 DKIVVVENGSISE
+552 DKIVVVENGNISDI
-565 VGTHDELMGNG
+565 GTHEELISKG

>member
-1 MKGRIIMNK
+1 MNK
-10 RTLLKRFLKYTAGSP
+10 RTLLKRFLKYTGGSP
-25 SQGYIAVSFISAVI
+25 SQGYIAVSIVSAFF
-39 YSLCAMFIPYFAG
+39 YSLCSMFIPYFAG
-52 KAIDSFTPQVDFD
+52 KAIDSFTPEVDFD
-65 VLTKNIIIIGILVA
+65 VLTKNIIIIGILVV
-79 LASLFQY
+79 LASMFQY

-107 YMKISRVSVGYLD
+107 YKKISRVSVSYLD

-134 SETIGDGLILFL
+134 SETVGDGLILFL

-203 AGQTSY
+203 SGQTSF
-209 IQEMTSNF
+209 IQEMTANF
-217 KTNYVFGTSELT
+217 KTDYVFGTSDLT
-229 MHGFDQINDQYRKT
+229 MRGFDQINDKYRNI

-265 YASVTL
+265 YASVAL

-328 ELSDNLFEKKEKTI
+328 EMDDNLFEKGEQTL
-342 PGVANG
+342 PDADNG
-348 IKIEFKDVTF
+348 IKIEFKNVTF
-358 SYVQGK
+358 SYVEGK
-364 PVLRNVSFTVEPG
+364 PVLKDVSFKVEPG

-405 GAIFIN
+405 GAIYVN
-411 DVNIADIPRNTLRTY
+411 DVNIADIPRNVLRNY

-451 ADDDECIKAAKV
+451 AEDADCIKAAAV

-471 KLPGKYDEL
+471 KLPAKYDEI

-552 DKIVVVENGSISE
+552 DKIVVVENGNISE
-565 VGTHDELMGNG
+565 VGTHEELMGNG

>member
-1 MKGRIIMNK
+1 MNK
-10 RTLLKRFLKYTAGSP
+10 RTLLRRFMKYIGGAP
-25 SQGYIAVSFISAVI
+25 SQGVIAVSFISAVI
-39 YSLCAMFIPYFAG
+39 YSLCSMFIPYFAG
-52 KAIDSFTPQVDFD
+52 RAIDSFTPSVDFD
-65 VLTKNIIIIGILVA
+65 VLTKNIFIILILIVI
-79 LASLFQY
+79 ASLSQY
-86 ILNITNN
+86 ILNINNN

-107 YMKISRVSVGYLD
+107 YLKISKVPVRYLD
-120 KTSAGSLQSMLISD
+120 KTSAGSVQSMLISD
-134 SETIGDGLILFL
+134 SETVGDGLILFL
-146 NQFFSGLTAIFF
+146 NQFFSGITAIFF
-158 TLGIMLFIDW
+158 TLGIMLFINW

-203 AGQTSY
+203 AAQTSF
-209 IQEMTSNF
+209 IQEMTANF
-217 KTNYVFGTSELT
+217 KTNHVFGTSDLT
-229 MHGFDQINDQYRKT
+229 MHSFDEINDKYRRT
-243 AGKATFYSSITNPS
+243 AGKAVFYSSITNPS

-265 YASVTL
+265 YASVAL

-317 LQRIFTFLDEE
+317 LQRIFAFLDEE
-328 ELSDNLFEKKEKTI
+328 ELGDDLFDVGEHVVPDVE
-342 PGVANG
+342 NG
-348 IKIEFKDVTF
+348 ITIEFRDVTF
-358 SYVQGK
+358 SYVEGA
-364 PVLRNVSFTVEPG
+364 PVLKDVSFTVESG

-405 GAIFIN
+405 GAIYIN
-411 DVNIADIPRNTLRTY
+411 GVNIADIPRNTLRRY

-441 IDNIKYGRPD
+441 IDNISYGRPE
-451 ADDDECIKAAKV
+451 ATEDEIKKSAAV
-463 TGADSFIK
+463 TGADSFIR
-471 KLPGKYDEL
+471 KLPSKYDEL
-480 IDSGRDDISEG
+480 IDSSRDDISEG

-501 MVRDS
+501 MVRDA

-530 KELLLGRTSIIIA
+530 RELLSGRTSIIIA
-543 HRLSTIVDA
+543 HRLSTIIDA
-552 DKIVVVENGSISE
+552 DKIVVVEKGTVSE
-565 VGTHDELMGNG
+565 TGTHEQLMKAG
-576 GFYSRLYASYTEE
+576 GFYSKLYASYTEE

>member
-1 MKGRIIMNK
+1 MNK
-10 RTLLKRFLKYTAGSP
+10 RTLLKRFLKYTGGSP
-25 SQGYIAVSFISAVI
+25 SQGYIALSFISAVI
-39 YSLCAMFIPYFAG
+39 YSLCSMFIPYFAG
-52 KAIDSFTPQVDFD
+52 KAIDSFTPQVDFE

-107 YMKISRVSVGYLD
+107 YNKISKVSVGFLD

-217 KTNYVFGTSELT
+217 KTNYVFGTSDLT

-328 ELSDNLFEKKEKTI
+328 ELSDNLFEKTQKSI
-342 PGVANG
+342 PGVEEG
-348 IKIEFKDVTF
+348 IRIEFKDVTF
-358 SYVQGK
+358 SYVHGK
-364 PVLRNVSFTVEPG
+364 PVLKNVSFTVEPG

-405 GAIFIN
+405 GAIYIN
-411 DVNIADIPRNTLRTY
+411 GVNIADIPRNTLRTY

-441 IDNIKYGRPD
+441 IDNIKYGRPE
-451 ADDDECIKAAKV
+451 AQDDECIKAAKV

-471 KLPGKYDEL
+471 KLPGKYDEF

-565 VGTHDELMGNG
+565 IGTHDELMGNG

>member
-1 MKGRIIMNK
+1 MNK

-39 YSLCAMFIPYFAG
+39 YSLCSMFIPYFAG

-217 KTNYVFGTSELT
+217 KTDYLFGTSDLT
-229 MHGFDQINDQYRKT
+229 MHGFDQINDKYRNI

-265 YASVTL
+265 YASVAL

-328 ELSDNLFEKKEKTI
+328 ELSDNLFEKTQKSI
-342 PGVANG
+342 PGVEEG

-358 SYVQGK
+358 SYVHGK
-364 PVLRNVSFTVEPG
+364 PVLKNVSFAVEPG

-405 GAIFIN
+405 GAIYIN
-411 DVNIADIPRNTLRTY
+411 GVNIADIPRNTLRTY
-426 IGTVSQDTWFRDGKI
+426 FGTVSQDTWFRDGKI
-441 IDNIKYGRPD
+441 IDNIKYGRPEAED
-451 ADDDECIKAAKV
+451 ADCIKAAKV

-471 KLPGKYDEL
+471 KLPCKYDEL

-501 MVRDS
+501 MVRDP

-552 DKIVVVENGSISE
+552 DKIVVVENGNISE
-565 VGTHDELMGNG
+565 IGTHDELMGNG